1 MGAKYIGAEVKRRE
15 DPRLLRGRGTYVD
28 DLKLPGLL
36 HVAVVRSPHAH
47 ARLGAIRADAA
58 LRLPGVVA
66 VFTFD
71 DLKAWLKPLP
81 VSGMPPPALQAR
93 VGFSLRTAAQLPLAS
108 GTVRYAG
115 EPVAVVVAESR
126 YVAEDAL
133 DLVSVDYEPLP
144 VVADARA
151 ALSPGAPLLYP
162 EWGDNVGASF
172 SHAIGDVESAFRRAD
187 VIVHEALRV
196 QRYAGMP
203 MECRGVVADPRGRDG
218 LLTVWDS
225 TQIPPHVQAILA
237 GALSLPA
244 HRVRVIAPDVGGGFG
259 TKATIYPEEVFIPV
273 VAWHL
278 GRPVKWI
285 ETRREHM
292 MAAIHSREQI
302 HDVEIAGTTDGTI
315 LAVRDRFLVDQGGY
329 NPWGIVQ
336 PYNTVAHF
344 LGPFRVRN
352 FAVEAKVVMT
362 NKTPHAP
369 YRGAGRPEAVF
380 VMDRAVDLLA
390 RELRLDPA
398 EVRRRNFIRPDEL
411 PYDVGL
417 LYRDGQPLVYDSAD
431 FPGALET
438 ALAAVDYRGFRQ
450 EQPRLRERGVH
461 RGIGISA
468 YVEGTGVGPY
478 EGAVVRLDST
488 GGVIVS
494 TGAASQGQ
502 GHETVFA
509 QICADTLG
517 VPIEAVTVVGGDTA
531 AIPFGVGT
539 FASRS
544 TVLAGNAIAAAAA
557 KLRDKVRRVAA
568 GLLEASPE
576 DIEIEDGKVLV
587 RGVPTSA
594 VTLARVVQSTVPSF
608 ARPDARDLDF
618 EATTYYTVPTVTY
631 SSAVHVALVE
641 VDVETGAVRL
651 LRYVV
656 VHDCG
661 RVINPVLVEG
671 QVHGGV
677 AQGIGGGLW
686 EELRYDEAGQLLTGT
701 FMEYPLPTAGDLP
714 FIETHHQVCLSP
726 RNPLGVK
733 GLGEGG
739 AISPPAAIANA
750 VEDALAPFGVR
761 VTACPLTP
769 ANVRALIRAAGA
781 R

>member
-1 MGAKYIGAEVKRRE
+1 MGVKYIGAEVRRRE
-15 DPRLLRGRGTYVD
+15 DPRLLRGRGMYVD
-28 DLKLPGLL
+28 DVKLPGLL
-36 HVAVVRSPHAH
+36 HAAVLRSPHAH
-47 ARLGAIRADAA
+47 ARLGAIRAEAA
-58 LRLPGVVA
+58 LRQPGVVA
-66 VFTFD
+66 VFTFQ
-71 DLKAWLKPLP
+71 DLKAGMKPLP
-81 VSGMPPPALQAR
+81 VSGTPPPALQAR
-93 VGFSLRTAAQLPLAS
+93 VGFMLRTTAQFPL
-108 GTVRYAG
+108 GRDRVRYVG
-115 EPVAVVVAESR
+115 EAVAVVVAESR

-133 DLVSVDYEPLP
+133 ELVAVEYEPLP
-144 VVADARA
+144 VVTDARA
-151 ALSPGAPLLYP
+151 ALAPDAALLYP
-162 EWGDNVGASF
+162 EWGDNVAASF
-172 SHAIGDVESAFRRAD
+172 SHAIGDVEGAFRRAR
-187 VIVHEALRV
+187 VVVRETLRV
-196 QRYAGMP
+196 HRYAGMP

-225 TQIPPHVQAILA
+225 TQIPHHVQAALA
-237 GALSLPA
+237 EALALPA

-259 TKATIYPEEVFIPV
+259 TKATLYPEELLIPI
-273 VAWHL
+273 VASRL

-285 ETRREHM
+285 EGRREHM
-292 MAAIHSREQI
+292 VAAIHSREQI
-302 HDVEIAGTTDGTI
+302 HDVEIAGAADGTI
-315 LAVRDRFLVDQGGY
+315 LALRDRFLVDQGAY

-344 LGPFRVRN
+344 LGPFRVRS
-352 FAVEAKVVMT
+352 FAAEAKVVVT

-390 RELRLDPA
+390 RELGMDPA
-398 EVRRRNFIRPDEL
+398 EIRRRNFIRPEEF

-417 LYRDGQPLVYDSAD
+417 LYRDGQPLVYDSGD
-431 FPGALET
+431 FPGALER
-438 ALAAVDYRGFRQ
+438 ALAALDYEGFRK
-450 EQPRLRERGVH
+450 EQATLRERGIY
-461 RGIGISA
+461 RGVGTSA

-478 EGAVVRLDST
+478 EGALVRLDST
-488 GGVIVS
+488 GGVTVA

-517 VPIEAVTVVGGDTA
+517 VPLDAVTVIGGDTA

-544 TVLAGNAIAAAAA
+544 TVLAGNAVALSAG

-568 GLLEASPE
+568 GLLEASP
-576 DIEIEDGKVLV
+576 DDVEIEDGKVFV

-594 VTLARVVQSTVPSF
+594 VTLARVVQSAVPTF
-608 ARPDARDLDF
+608 ARPDPRALDF
-618 EATTYYTVPTVTY
+618 EVTTYYAVPTVTY
-631 SSAVHVALVE
+631 ASGVHVALVE
-641 VDVETGAVRL
+641 VDAETGDVRL
-651 LRYVV
+651 LRYIV

-661 RVINPVLVEG
+661 RVINPLLVEG
-671 QVHGGV
+671 QIHGGV
-677 AQGIGGGLW
+677 AQGIGGALS
-686 EELRYDEAGQLLTGT
+686 EELSYDEAGQLLTGT
-701 FMEYPLPTAGDLP
+701 FMEYPVPTAAALP
-714 FIETHHQVCLSP
+714 FLEIHHLECLSP

-769 ANVRALIRAAGA
+769 SNVRALLGA
-781 R
+781 PQGR

>member
-1 MGAKYIGAEVKRRE
+1 
-15 DPRLLRGRGTYVD
+15 
-28 DLKLPGLL
+28 
-36 HVAVVRSPHAH
+36 
-47 ARLGAIRADAA
+47 
-58 LRLPGVVA
+58 
-66 VFTFD
+66 
-71 DLKAWLKPLP
+71 
-81 VSGMPPPALQAR
+81 
-93 VGFSLRTAAQLPLAS
+93 
-108 GTVRYAG
+108 
-115 EPVAVVVAESR
+115 
-126 YVAEDAL
+126 
-133 DLVSVDYEPLP
+133 
-144 VVADARA
+144 
-151 ALSPGAPLLYP
+151 
-162 EWGDNVGASF
+162 
-172 SHAIGDVESAFRRAD
+172 
-187 VIVHEALRV
+187 
-196 QRYAGMP
+196 
-203 MECRGVVADPRGRDG
+203 
-218 LLTVWDS
+218 
-225 TQIPPHVQAILA
+225 
-237 GALSLPA
+237 
-244 HRVRVIAPDVGGGFG
+244 
-259 TKATIYPEEVFIPV
+259 
-273 VAWHL
+273 
-278 GRPVKWI
+278 
-285 ETRREHM
+285 
-292 MAAIHSREQI
+292 
-302 HDVEIAGTTDGTI
+302 
-315 LAVRDRFLVDQGGY
+315 
-329 NPWGIVQ
+329 
-336 PYNTVAHF
+336 

-438 ALAAVDYRGFRQ
+438 ALAAVDYQGFRQ

-461 RGIGISA
+461 RGIGMSA

-517 VPIEAVTVVGGDTA
+517 VPLEAVTVVGGDTA

-544 TVLAGNAIAAAAA
+544 TVVAGNAIAAAAA

-576 DIEIEDGKVLV
+576 DIEIEDGKAFV

-618 EATTYYTVPTVTY
+618 EATAYYTVPTVTY

-651 LRYVV
+651 LRYIV

-677 AQGIGGGLW
+677 AQGIGGGLG

-701 FMEYPLPTAGDLP
+701 FMEYPLPTAAD
-714 FIETHHQVCLSP
+714 
-726 RNPLGVK
+726 
-733 GLGEGG
+733 
-739 AISPPAAIANA
+739 
-750 VEDALAPFGVR
+750 
-761 VTACPLTP
+761 
-769 ANVRALIRAAGA
+769 
-781 R
+781 

>member
-1 MGAKYIGAEVKRRE
+1 MGAKYIGAEVKRKE

-28 DLKLPGLL
+28 DVKLPGLL
-36 HVAVVRSPHAH
+36 HAAVLRSPHAH
-47 ARLGAIRADAA
+47 ARLGPIRTEAA
-58 LRLPGVVA
+58 LRQPGVVA
-66 VFTFD
+66 VFAYD
-71 DLKAWLKPLP
+71 DLKAWLRPLP

-93 VGFSLRTAAQLPLAS
+93 VGFTIRTAAQLPLACDR
-108 GTVRYAG
+108 VRYVG
-115 EPVAVVVAESR
+115 EAVAVVVAESR
-126 YVAEDAL
+126 YLAEDAL
-133 DLVSVDYEPLP
+133 DLIHVEYEPLP
-144 VVADARA
+144 AVTSARA
-151 ALSPGAPLLYP
+151 ALAPGAPLLYP
-162 EWGDNVGASF
+162 EWGDNVAASF
-172 SHAIGDVESAFRRAD
+172 SHAIGDVEAALRRAD
-187 VIVHEALRV
+187 VIVRETLRV
-196 QRYAGMP
+196 QRYAGMT
-203 MECRGVVADPRGRDG
+203 MECRGVVADPRAREAA
-218 LLTVWDS
+218 LTVWDS
-225 TQIPPHVQAILA
+225 TQIPHHVQTALA
-237 GALSLPA
+237 EALRLPA

-259 TKATIYPEEVFIPV
+259 TKANLYPEEILIPL

-292 MAAIHSREQI
+292 QAAIHSREQI
-302 HDVEIAGTTDGTI
+302 HDVEIAAAADGTI
-315 LAVRDRFLVDQGGY
+315 LALRDRFLVDQGGY

-336 PYNTVAHF
+336 PYNTVAHL
-344 LGPFRVRN
+344 LGPFRIRD

-398 EVRRRNFIRPDEL
+398 EVRRRNFIRADEL

-438 ALAAVDYRGFRQ
+438 ALEAVDYEKFRT
-450 EQPRLRERGVH
+450 EQVALRERAVYRGV
-461 RGIGISA
+461 GLSA

-488 GGVIVS
+488 GGVIVA

-517 VPIEAVTVVGGDTA
+517 VPLEAVTVIGGDTG

-544 TVLAGNAIAAAAA
+544 TVLAGNAIAESAR

-568 GLLEASPE
+568 GLLEASPQ
-576 DIEIEDGKVLV
+576 DIEIEDGRAFV
-587 RGVPTSA
+587 RGVPASA

-618 EATTYYTVPTVTY
+618 DATTYYVVPTVTY
-631 SSAVHVALVE
+631 SSAVHAALVE
-641 VDVETGAVRL
+641 VDVETGAVTL

-661 RVINPVLVEG
+661 RVINPMLVEG
-671 QVHGGV
+671 QIHGGV
-677 AQGIGGGLW
+677 AQGIGGALW
-686 EELRYDEAGQLLTGT
+686 EELRYDAAGQLLTGT
-701 FMEYPLPTAGDLP
+701 FMEYPVPTAAALP
-714 FIETHHQVCLSP
+714 FIETRHQACLSP

-750 VEDALAPFGVR
+750 VEDALASFGVR

-769 ANVRALIRAAGA
+769 ANVHALIAAA
-781 R
+781 RGR